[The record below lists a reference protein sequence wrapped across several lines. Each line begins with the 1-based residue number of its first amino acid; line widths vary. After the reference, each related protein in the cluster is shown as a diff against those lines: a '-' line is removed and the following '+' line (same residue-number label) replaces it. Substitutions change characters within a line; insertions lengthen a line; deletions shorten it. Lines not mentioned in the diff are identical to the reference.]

1 MRMHPI
7 CIFRYNDLLKRT
19 AALKEW
25 CSAKEGEFTAKLGEV
40 DGCELIKLEAMQTNL
55 KVCPASLHPA
65 PLHPCTPAPFSHTPA
80 PLIQLEAMQT
90 NLKVRLRLGLRLS
103 SR

>member
-55 KVCPASLHPA
+55 KV
-65 PLHPCTPAPFSHTPA
+65 
-80 PLIQLEAMQT
+80 
-90 NLKVRLRLGLRLS
+90 RLRLGLRLS